1 MFLNYSI
8 FKVEGNSMN
17 PDITKGSYVLVNK
30 NFGISSIFKRNCILV
45 FKHNIYGN
53 LIKKFEYEDR
63 FRRLWFKGTSDMSI
77 SKKMIGPISKK
88 NIIGK
93 VILVI
98 RKNGL
103 LFNL

>member
-1 MFLNYSI
+1 MKTKLTSEKNYSL
-8 FKVEGNSMN
+8 FYK
-17 PDITKGSYVLVNK
+17 PDNTHFFTKTHFFMK
-30 NFGISSIFKRNCILV
+30 KM
-45 FKHNIYGN
+45 N

>member
-1 MFLNYSI
+1 MFLNFSI
-8 FKVEGNSMN
+8 FKVEGNSMH
-17 PDITKGSYVLVNK
+17 PDIAKGSYVLVKK
-30 NFGISSIFKRNCILV
+30 NFGISSLFKKNCILI
-45 FKHNIYGN
+45 FKHNVYGN

-63 FRRLWFKGTSDMSI
+63 RRRLWFKGTSDTSI
-77 SKKMIGPISKK
+77 SKNMIGPISKN

-98 RKNGL
+98 RKNGI

>member
-1 MFLNYSI
+1 MFLNFSI

-17 PDITKGSYVLVNK
+17 PDITKGSYVLVNRNFRVFSLFKK
-30 NFGISSIFKRNCILV
+30 NYILI
-45 FKHNIYGN
+45 FKHNIYGI

-77 SKKMIGPISKK
+77 SKKMIGPVSKK

-93 VILVI
+93 VIMVI
-98 RKNGL
+98 RKNDI